1 MDEVIVKMKNACFQS
16 VDQAAVHGWIGVLLL
31 EGFSSLSV
39 GSILEPFSI
48 LRNLNFKHSPAVRIF
63 SIADESVRSS
73 SGLSVVCDLLSSDV
87 EDTFNRHLAPRAIII
102 CGPTITPSH
111 EKSIAPFLRR
121 ARQYGIPLFGV
132 GQAAWHMAESGL
144 LFGKSATLHWSCLAA
159 FSEEF
164 SRVDT
169 ENALFVCDEF
179 GGTCAGETATLDLII
194 GLIGSFAPEHTT
206 EICNALLISQVR
218 PSNSNQPGSQSAR
231 LRHVPPA
238 LARAAQIMADDLE
251 NSQPVSAIAEFCGV
265 SVRQLERLFREHLST
280 SPAKYRIALR
290 TERGKEL
297 LLHTELSLREVAC
310 AVGYSSVA
318 AFSKKFRSATNLSPT
333 EFRSELA
340 NKKRFGEPV
349 WHIATEAN

>member
-1 MDEVIVKMKNACFQS
+1 MDQVMVKMKDGCFQS
-16 VDQAAVHGWIGVLLL
+16 IGQAAAGGWIGVLLL
-31 EGFSSLSV
+31 EGFSSLSL

-48 LRNLNFKHSPAVRIF
+48 LRNLQFKHSPAVRIF
-63 SIADESVRSS
+63 SIDDESVRSS
-73 SGLSVVCDLLSSDV
+73 SGLSVASDLLSSDV
-87 EDTFNRHLAPRAIII
+87 EDTFNCHLAPRAIII

-111 EKSIAPFLRR
+111 EKSIGPFLRR
-121 ARQYGIPLFGV
+121 ARRYGIPLFGI

-144 LFGKSATLHWSCLAA
+144 LSGRSAALHWSCLAA
-159 FSEEF
+159 FREEF
-164 SRVDT
+164 SRVGT

-194 GLIGSFAPEHTT
+194 SLIGSFAPEHTT

-218 PSNSNQPGSQSAR
+218 PKNCNQPGSQSAR

-238 LARAAQIMADDLE
+238 LARAAKIMADDLE
-251 NSQPVSAIAEFCGV
+251 NSQPIVEIAEFCGV

-280 SPAKYRIALR
+280 TPAKYRIALR

-297 LLHTELSLREVAC
+297 LLHTKLSLREVAC

-333 EFRSELA
+333 QFRSKIA
-340 NKKRFGEPV
+340 NKKRFSDQV
-349 WHIATEAN
+349 WQIATGAN